1 MTRRRTGILLLGVL
15 AALFVMAPYLSPNDP
30 WRQFPGHAYAPPMA
44 PRILHQ
50 GELRRPFVYPVTV
63 VNRLERRFES
73 DRSRPQTIA
82 FFADGRFATTESGEP
97 WLLLGGDPLGR
108 DVFAR
113 LLNAGRLSLS
123 VAGVAVLLTL
133 GIGTLA
139 GAVAGFNGGRID
151 RVITTI
157 ADFAVVLPMLYA
169 VVTLRAAMP
178 LVLSPATIFWTMA
191 VVMAVATWPFP
202 ARGVRAIVAAERT
215 KEYAEAAY
223 AAGAT
228 PLRILLRHLLPAA
241 AGHVAIQGFLLF
253 PAFIFAEATLSFVG
267 LGFAEPSASW
277 GVMLQDAARVSAMT
291 EAPWLLSPAI
301 AIVLTVLAI
310 QTIGDPASG
319 NARSGTPAI
328 QGTGAISPFTKR

>member
-1 MTRRRTGILLLGVL
+1 MTRRRTGILLLGLL
-15 AALFVMAPYLSPNDP
+15 AALFAAAPVLAPNDP
-30 WRQFPGHAYAPPMA
+30 WRQFPGHTYAPPMP
-44 PRILHQ
+44 PRIFHD

-63 VNRLERRFES
+63 VDRLERRFEE
-73 DRSRPQTIA
+73 DRSRPETIA
-82 FFADGRFATTESGEP
+82 FFADGRLGTTETGEP

-113 LLNAGRLSLS
+113 LLSAGRLSLG
-123 VAGVAVLLTL
+123 VAGVAVILTL

-139 GAVAGFNGGRID
+139 GAVAGFNGGRVD

-157 ADFAVVLPMLYA
+157 ADFAIVLPMLYA

-178 LVLSPATIFWTMA
+178 LVLSPATIFWTMGG
-191 VVMAVATWPFP
+191 VMALATWPFP
-202 ARGVRAIVAAERT
+202 ARGVRAIIAGERT

-223 AAGAT
+223 AAGGT

-277 GVMLQDAARVSAMT
+277 GVMLQDAQRVSAMT
-291 EAPWLLSPAI
+291 EAPWLLSPAA
-301 AIVLTVLAI
+301 AIVLTVLGIRMVAE
-310 QTIGDPASG
+310 
-319 NARSGTPAI
+319 
-328 QGTGAISPFTKR
+328 GTGHISPFAER